1 MKSLRVSLAVAI
13 ALSGSAYAVDLA
25 NIKVSGQATL
35 YYQTMENNPQAPWYK
50 IPNVVLDEKTPTPNR
65 INDDKGLF
73 HKDASLANV
82 GLSVNFS
89 ADLGYDFSFGARLNV
104 LETLG
109 LEHNLVS
116 GTMQDINGST
126 DNDRIA
132 VRTSIPE
139 AKGQASL
146 QNTAETGK
154 NLMADDEWYWG
165 EAYLVKKMG
174 SSLIKAG
181 RQSLDTPLVYSE
193 DWNVLPNTFDAV
205 VAINQSVPNLT
216 LIGAYVSKGNSHK
229 TLGQFNTLAGGLA
242 VDGAYAVAGVYGVGQ
257 LKAQAWYYTVPT
269 VADAFW
275 ADVDTDLNGVK
286 LTVQLASFMWD
297 SELQKIK
304 KTASQK
310 ADDTM
315 AYALRASYKVAPT
328 TNLCFAVS
336 QTTGDQK
343 SHNIANV
350 GTDVKTKL
358 VTATISGD
366 GDVAGATDTTS
377 MKFTLTQGFGNANEF
392 GSASLSYAQYQH
404 GIDSTSSFKD
414 ETASVIEAVY
424 KHKYQGVDMLAAYI
438 YDKNVNGWTV
448 KKASETESEAA
459 STVRV
464 VARYNF

>member
-1 MKSLRVSLAVAI
+1 MKSLRVSLAVAM

-35 YYQTMENNPQAPWYK
+35 YYQTMENNPQAPWYA
-50 IPNVVLDEKTPTPNR
+50 IGGTADKT
-65 INDDKGLF
+65 IDDDKGLF

-116 GTMQDINGST
+116 GTMQSIKGSA
-126 DNDRIA
+126 DNDNLN
-132 VRTSIPE
+132 VRTSI
-139 AKGQASL
+139 
-146 QNTAETGK
+146 TGTGSANLK
-154 NLMADDEWYWG
+154 DTGLMADDEWYWG

-205 VAINQSVPNLT
+205 VAVNQAVPNLT

-275 ADVDTDLNGVK
+275 ADVNTDLNGVK
-286 LTVQLASFMWD
+286 LTAQLASFMWD
-297 SELQKIK
+297 SELQKAL
-304 KTASQK
+304 KTATQE

-315 AYALRASYKVAPT
+315 AYALRVSYKVAPT
-328 TNLCFAVS
+328 TNLCVAIS

-350 GTDVKTKL
+350 GTGVKTKL

-377 MKFTLTQGFGNANEF
+377 MKFTLIQGFGNANEF

-404 GIDSTSSFKD
+404 GEDSTSSFKD

-424 KHKYQGVDMLAAYI
+424 KHKYLGVDMLAAYI

-448 KKASETESEAA
+448 KKVGETESEAA

>member
-1 MKSLRVSLAVAI
+1 MKSLRISMAVAV

-35 YYQTMENNPQAPWYK
+35 YYQTMENNPQAPWYA
-50 IPNVVLDEKTPTPNR
+50 IGGKTDAQ
-65 INDDKGLF
+65 IKDDKGLF

-116 GTMQDINGST
+116 GTMQNINGQL
-126 DNDRIA
+126 DNDNVA
-132 VRTSIPE
+132 VRTSITGTGS
-139 AKGQASL
+139 ANLK
-146 QNTAETGK
+146 TAG
-154 NLMADDEWYWG
+154 LMTDDEWYWG
-165 EAYLVKKMG
+165 EAYLIKKLG
-174 SSLIKAG
+174 SSLVKAG

-193 DWNVLPNTFDAV
+193 DWNVMPNTYDAV
-205 VAINQSVPNLT
+205 VALNQSVPNLT
-216 LIGAYVSKGNSHK
+216 LVGAYVSKGNSHK
-229 TLGQFNTLAGGLA
+229 TLGQFSTLAGGA
-242 VDGAYAVAGVYGVGQ
+242 VVDGAYAVAGVYGVGN

-275 ADVDTDLNGVK
+275 ADVDADLSGVK
-286 LTVQLASFMWD
+286 VTAQVASFMYD
-297 SELQKIK
+297 DELQKAIK
-304 KTASQK
+304 TDTQP
-310 ADDTM
+310 ADDTT
-315 AYALRASYKVAPT
+315 AYALRASYKVAPST
-328 TNLCFAVS
+328 TLCVAAS

-350 GTDVKTKL
+350 GTGVKTKL

-366 GDVAGATDTTS
+366 GDVAGATDTTA
-377 MKFTLTQGFGNANEF
+377 MKFTLTQGLADYGTL
-392 GSASLSYAQYQH
+392 GVSYAQYQH
-404 GIDSTSSFKD
+404 GEDSSSSFAD

-424 KHKYQGVDMLAAYI
+424 KHKVMGVDLLAAYI

-448 KKASETESEAA
+448 KKSTETESETA
-459 STVRV
+459 STIRV